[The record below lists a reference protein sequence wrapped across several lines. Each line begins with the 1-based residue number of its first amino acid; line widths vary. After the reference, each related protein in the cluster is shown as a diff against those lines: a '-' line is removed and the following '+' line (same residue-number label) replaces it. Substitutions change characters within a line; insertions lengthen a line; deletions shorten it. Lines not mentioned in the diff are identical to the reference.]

1 MHRHDIIHRDLKP
14 ENVILHCGVVKICD
28 FGWAAY
34 VHDGLRDTFC
44 GTPLYVSPEVLEG
57 VKYGGEVDLWGVGVM
72 AYEMLVGRVPFRID
86 CERDLHKIVRN
97 KVM

>member
-1 MHRHDIIHRDLKP
+1 M
-14 ENVILHCGVVKICD
+14 
-28 FGWAAY
+28 
-34 VHDGLRDTFC
+34 
-44 GTPLYVSPEVLEG
+44 SPEVLEG